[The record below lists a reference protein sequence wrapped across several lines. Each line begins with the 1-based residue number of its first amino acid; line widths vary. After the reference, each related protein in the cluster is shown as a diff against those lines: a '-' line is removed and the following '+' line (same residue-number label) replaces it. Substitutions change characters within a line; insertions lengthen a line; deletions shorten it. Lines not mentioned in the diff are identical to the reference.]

1 MIVPGVAGVSGPAR
15 LAPSAARRSV
25 RTGVRGAPGVAGPP
39 MLTVSAR
46 PTTCGGQFW
55 SGPGVPRY
63 TAFTS

>member
-39 MLTVSAR
+39 MLTVSA
-46 PTTCGGQFW
+46 
-55 SGPGVPRY
+55 
-63 TAFTS
+63 